1 MSDKAEKFEVAVIGK
16 QIRVQRTL
24 KTAYGWV
31 DLDLTYEHS
40 IPRDK
45 LTLEDIHDSSLEIA
59 IADLQ
64 SRRTQRQASPG
75 SQQPA
80 ASA

>member
-24 KTAYGWV
+24 KTAYGWI
-31 DLDLTYEHS
+31 DLDLRYEHS

-45 LTLEDIHDSSLEIA
+45 LTLEEIHDSSLEIA

-64 SRRTQRQASPG
+64 SRRIQKPASPG
-75 SQQPA
+75 NQKPET
-80 ASA
+80 SA